1 MKLNN
6 LQILRGIAALMV
18 CCFHFKESFNIA
30 PNSFGDLL
38 FSKGS
43 IGVSIFFVISGFI
56 MAFTTQNINFE
67 KGKTTD
73 LMFTFLKKRIIRI
86 VPLYFLLTFA
96 WIILGNSFSV
106 YFSGDGFTRLWHTLL
121 FLPQYKESPILYLG
135 WSLNFE
141 MFFYVIF
148 AISLLFKKYRWH
160 FIFFFFIISS
170 IFGYLVAIENP
181 ILSMMT
187 SGLNLFFIIGIAFS
201 FLIQK
206 IALTRNIS
214 ILISTVGILLFSI
227 FLLGKAPPQELIRIV
242 IVSLFVFSFLLFD
255 FKLQVKAN
263 RFLVILGDIS
273 FSLYLSHPF
282 VGVLFRH
289 FKLEG
294 SINYIYFPFKIAVV
308 IAVAYLLYILIEKNA
323 TKYLKSIL
331 IKKEIKP

>member
-1 MKLNN
+1 MLFYF
-6 LQILRGIAALMV
+6 R
-18 CCFHFKESFNIA
+18 ESFNIA
-30 PNSFGDLL
+30 PNSFGNLL

-43 IGVSIFFVISGFI
+43 IGVSVFFVISGFI
-56 MAFTTQNINFE
+56 MAFTTENINFE
-67 KGKTTD
+67 KEKTID
-73 LMFTFLKKRIIRI
+73 LMISFLKKRIIRI
-86 VPLYFLLTFA
+86 LPLYFLLTFA
-96 WIILGNSFSV
+96 WMVLGNTFGT
-106 YFSGDGFTRLWHTLL
+106 YFSGDGLKRLWHTLL

-141 MFFYVIF
+141 MFFYIVF

-160 FIFFFFIISS
+160 FIFFFFISS
-170 IFGYLVAIENP
+170 STFGYLVAIENP

-201 FLIQK
+201 FLMQK
-206 IALTRNIS
+206 IKLTRITS
-214 ILISTVGILLFSI
+214 ILISAVGLLLFTF

-242 IVSLFVFSFLLFD
+242 IVSLFVFSFLLFY

-282 VGVLFRH
+282 VEVFFRH
-289 FKLEG
+289 FKVEG
-294 SINYIYFPFKIAVV
+294 NINYVYFLFKIAVV
-308 IAVAYLLYILIEKNA
+308 IAVAYLLYILIEKNV

-331 IKKEIKP
+331 IKKENKSNRNFI